1 MFVYILGLMTMLS
14 GFGGDVRMLAVA
26 SSYFRYTETLIT
38 CCLGGCDFSPSSK
51 VAKEYQASSESKAQE
66 ILLWPLHAMCAET
79 LISNIN
85 CCSNSNVI

>member
-1 MFVYILGLMTMLS
+1 MLS
-14 GFGGDVRMLAVA
+14 GFAGDVCMLAVA

-66 ILLWPLHAMCAET
+66 ILLWPSHAMCAET
-79 LISNIN
+79 LISDIK
-85 CCSNSNVI
+85 CCSNSNGILADVYLSIGT